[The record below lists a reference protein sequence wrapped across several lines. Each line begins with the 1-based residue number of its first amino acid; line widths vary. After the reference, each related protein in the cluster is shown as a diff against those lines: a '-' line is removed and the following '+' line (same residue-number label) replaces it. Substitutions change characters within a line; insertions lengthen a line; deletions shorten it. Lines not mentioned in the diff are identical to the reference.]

1 MALIAARRILSHARV
16 PAVYWLKVAILAV
29 AYHLAA
35 RMGLKMAFLQMN
47 ASPVWPPAGI
57 ALAALL
63 LFGLDLWPGVSLGV
77 LLGSLLTGAPPGI
90 AMGMA
95 AGNTAEALLG
105 AYCLKRAV
113 GFRPTI
119 NRIRDVVGLALCAMP
134 STIVGASIGTVTLV
148 LAGASQRQDFGP
160 IWLTWWIGD
169 LLGALV
175 VAPVLLVWISGVSR
189 PGSRSTYLEATG
201 LSLSLV
207 LVSWYVFTSKHPVGV
222 FHQAL
227 IYVIFPF
234 TIWSALRFGQHGATI
249 ATLLVSGISIWGT
262 VQGEGPF
269 SLGTK
274 NDSLI
279 LLQTFLAVVSLTSQ
293 ILAAATI
300 ERRKATNDLRQRV
313 ADLATLNDASRTFL
327 NNAGILAL
335 YRTICDLAVTR
346 LGLDAA
352 WVQVAGS
359 DSAGT
364 HPAAVCGIS
373 PEAAICLEGQGRG
386 ELAGRAGDSAVVLSC
401 LGAAD
406 AAYGSYGAFPLLFGE
421 QLIGVLHLVSKDAS
435 FYTHDRQLLIRSY
448 ANLAAVAM
456 QNAWLL
462 DQVRT
467 GNKQLHALSQRL
479 MKAQE
484 EERLR
489 LSRELHDESGQLL
502 AALMVQLGLLERD
515 AGHAQVRHAR
525 LAELKGTASA
535 IHNKLHRLAVD
546 LRPAS
551 LDHLG
556 LINALQQ
563 LVVDFERQYG
573 IQAELDAV
581 GLRAER
587 LPIEVETS
595 LYRIVQESLTNV
607 ALHARAS
614 RVDVLLSKRNGQVV
628 AVVED
633 DGIGFTPVDPGME
646 NCLGLFGMSERVE
659 MLGGKFAIESSP
671 GKGTTLRVEVPC
683 HDQDPD
689 C

>member
-1 MALIAARRILSHARV
+1 MTHTAVKHIFSRIRA
-16 PAVYWLKVAILAV
+16 PAIYWLKVAILAA

-35 RMGLKMAFLQMN
+35 RIGLKMAFLQMN
-47 ASPVWPPAGI
+47 ASPVWPPTGI

-63 LFGLDLWPGVSLGV
+63 LFGYDLWPGVSLSV
-77 LLGSLLTGAPPGI
+77 LLGSLLTGAPPAI
-90 AMGMA
+90 ALGMA
-95 AGNTAEALLG
+95 LGNTLEALAG
-105 AYCLKRAV
+105 AYCLQHFI
-113 GFRPTI
+113 GFRNSI
-119 NRIRDVVGLALCAMP
+119 DHIRDAVGLALCSVP
-134 STIVGASIGTVTLV
+134 STIIGASIGTVTLM
-148 LAGASQRQDFGP
+148 LAGAGQWEGFGP

-175 VAPVLLVWISGVSR
+175 IAPVLLVWISAAPQPAKKTV
-189 PGSRSTYLEATG
+189 YLEAVG

-207 LVSWYVFTSKHPVGV
+207 LVTGYVFSSQRPVGV

-234 TIWSALRFGQHGATI
+234 TIWAALRFGQRGATV
-249 ATLLVSGISIWGT
+249 ATLLVSGIAIWGT

-274 NDSLI
+274 NESLV

-300 ERRKATNDLRQRV
+300 ERRQATEDLRQRV
-313 ADLATLNDASRTFL
+313 DDLATLNDTWKTFL
-327 NNAGILAL
+327 NNLGILTL
-335 YRTICDLAVTR
+335 YQTICELAIAR

-352 WVQVAGS
+352 WVQVTAPDDPGAGPIV
-359 DSAGT
+359 AR
-364 HPAAVCGIS
+364 GIS
-373 PEAAICLEGQGRG
+373 PEASARLEARGRRHSTAQACDT
-386 ELAGRAGDSAVVLSC
+386 LLVLDDLS
-401 LGAAD
+401 D
-406 AAYGSYGAFPLLFGE
+406 TDTVYQSYGAFPLLFGDK
-421 QLIGVLHLVSKDAS
+421 LIGALHLASKDRG
-435 FYTHDRQLLIRSY
+435 FFTKDRQLLIHSY
-448 ANLAAVAM
+448 ANLAAVAV

-462 DQVRT
+462 EKVRS

-484 EERLR
+484 EERLH

-515 AGHAQVRHAR
+515 AGKPQAIRAR
-525 LAELKGTASA
+525 LAELKGTANA
-535 IHNKLHRLAVD
+535 IQSNLHQLAVD

-556 LINALQQ
+556 LITALQQ
-563 LVVDFERQYG
+563 LVGDFSRQYG
-573 IQAELDAV
+573 IRAELEAV
-581 GLRAER
+581 GLHAER
-587 LPIEVETS
+587 LPIEVETT

-607 ALHARAS
+607 ALHAQAT
-614 RVDVLLSKRNGQVV
+614 RVDVLLSKRDRHVV

-633 DGIGFTPVDPGME
+633 NGIGFTPVSYGME
-646 NCLGLFGMSERVE
+646 NHLGLFGMSERVE
-659 MLGGKFAIESSP
+659 MLGGEFAIESAP
-671 GKGTTLRVEVPC
+671 GKGTTVRVEVPC
-683 HDQDPD
+683 DDNDPN